1 MAYGKIKI
9 DTIESSTKTVLVDDI
24 PTPADAAPQPLG
36 VAAIGASTDYAR
48 EDHVHA
54 MPSAADVGADPSGT
68 AASAISTH
76 EAAADPHPG
85 YALESSL
92 GTSAVLDVGTTAG
105 TVAAGDRGLS
115 TGGTTGQALVK
126 ASNTD
131 YDTQWADVTAVA
143 ALDDLTD
150 VTLTSPSD
158 GQVLEYD
165 SATSTWVN
173 ATPSGGTPGGSDT
186 QVQYNNAGSFG
197 GSADL
202 TWDDTAK
209 ELGIGG
215 DINLDD
221 GGTYTT
227 TVQTVTPTANR
238 TISFPDATGTV
249 ALVAGSNG
257 QVTYNNAGSNA
268 GLTSA
273 SIGSTGEINISL
285 AGAASTPPV
294 SFTGSWFT
302 GGTGTTTK
310 PQLLIEPTGTTSTAW
325 STSGTGLGVNAAS
338 GFGGRLLDL
347 QTNGTTRFNV
357 QANGVVN
364 ALNAVVAAVSV
375 LTDAATITPDLSTS
389 CNYTVT
395 LGGNRTLANPT
406 NIVAGQSGS
415 IFIVQD
421 GTGGRTLA
429 WGSYW
434 DFAGGTAPTLST
446 GIGAVDRVDYIVR
459 SSTSIHAVFTGN
471 YS

>member
-1 MAYGKIKI
+1 M
-9 DTIESSTKTVLVDDI
+9 
-24 PTPADAAPQPLG
+24 ADAQIAVNDMPDVQIAVIDQQDTQIALAVPGIQGEG
-36 VAAIGASTDYAR
+36 VPD
-48 EDHVHA
+48 
-54 MPSAADVGADPSGT
+54 
-68 AASAISTH
+68 
-76 EAAADPHPG
+76 
-85 YALESSL
+85 
-92 GTSAVLDVGTTAG
+92 
-105 TVAAGDRGLS
+105 
-115 TGGTTGQALVK
+115 GGTTGQLLAK
-126 ASNTD
+126 ASGDD
-131 YDTQWADVTAVA
+131 YDLEWINPNPGDITGVTAGTGLTGGGTSGDVTLSLDA
-143 ALDDLTD
+143 ALDDLSDVD
-150 VTLTSPSD
+150 VTTTPPSD
-158 GQVLEYD
+158 GEALVWDATASEWVPG
-165 SATSTWVN
+165 SAG
-173 ATPSGGTPGGSDT
+173 ATAAGSANEI
-186 QVQYNNAGSFG
+186 QYNDGASGLAA
-197 GSADL
+197 SADL
-202 TWDDTAK
+202 TWDDSAK

-227 TVQTVTPTANR
+227 TIQTVTPTANR

-257 QVTYNNAGSNA
+257 QLVYNNAGSNA

-421 GTGGRTLA
+421 GVGGRTLA